1 MSTTS
6 QASASPDETVAV
18 TLHLE
23 PRVYQSFLQ
32 KAQKAG
38 VGIESY
44 LGSTL
49 AIVLGCRVFNETLA
63 CSPQIT
69 GAKDGL
75 PAVNPTDTV

>member
-6 QASASPDETVAV
+6 QASDSPDTTVAV
-18 TLHLE
+18 TLHLDA
-23 PRVYQSFLQ
+23 RVYESFLQ
-32 KAQKAG
+32 KAKKAG

-49 AIVLGCRVFNETLA
+49 SIVLGCRVFNETLV

-69 GAKDGL
+69 DGKDGL
-75 PAVNPTDTV
+75 PVSNSADTV